1 MAKAVI
7 VKGSNNKIGNA
18 YSIGYP
24 VVEVEDLKRNVIV
37 LDKLKHRTEQISPTN
52 YPLIQVEGFTRDT
65 VITEILP
72 FRVKF
77 TAIQVVAIGLGNT
90 PAIPLQ
96 VIGYS
101 NYIL

>member
-1 MAKAVI
+1 MATATIYDSLKS
-7 VKGSNNKIGNA
+7 KTEKIFP
-18 YSIGYP
+18 I
-24 VVEVEDLKRNVIV
+24 D
-37 LDKLKHRTEQISPTN
+37 
-52 YPLIQVEGFTRDT
+52 YPLVQIEDFTRNT

-77 TAIQVVAIGLGNT
+77 TAIQIQAIGLGNT

>member
-1 MAKAVI
+1 MATALI
-7 VKGSNNKIGNA
+7 
-18 YSIGYP
+18 
-24 VVEVEDLKRNVIV
+24 
-37 LDKLKHRTEQISPTN
+37 LDELNGKTKQIFPID
-52 YPLIQVEGFTRDT
+52 YPLIQVENFTKNT
-65 VITEILP
+65 LITEILP

-77 TAIQVVAIGLGNT
+77 SAIQIQAIGLGNT

>member
-1 MAKAVI
+1 MATALITDELNSKT
-7 VKGSNNKIGNA
+7 
-18 YSIGYP
+18 
-24 VVEVEDLKRNVIV
+24 KRIFPI
-37 LDKLKHRTEQISPTN
+37 D
-52 YPLIQVEGFTRDT
+52 YPLTQVEGFTRET
-65 VITEILP
+65 EITEILP

-77 TAIQVVAIGLGNT
+77 TAIQIVAIGLGNT

>member
-1 MAKAVI
+1 MATAVI
-7 VKGSNNKIGNA
+7 LAKLNNKTKRIF
-18 YSIGYP
+18 SI
-24 VVEVEDLKRNVIV
+24 D
-37 LDKLKHRTEQISPTN
+37 

-77 TAIQVVAIGLGNT
+77 SAIQIVAIGLGNT
-90 PAIPLQ
+90 PGIPLQ

>member
-1 MAKAVI
+1 MATAVLLDSLKGKTERIFPIDYAEVRIKDFTRKAVI
-7 VKGSNNKIGNA
+7 T
-18 YSIGYP
+18 
-24 VVEVEDLKRNVIV
+24 EV
-37 LDKLKHRTEQISPTN
+37 
-52 YPLIQVEGFTRDT
+52 
-65 VITEILP
+65 LP

-77 TAIQVVAIGLGNT
+77 SSIQIQPIGLGNT

>member
-1 MAKAVI
+1 MATALI
-7 VKGSNNKIGNA
+7 
-18 YSIGYP
+18 
-24 VVEVEDLKRNVIV
+24 
-37 LDKLKHRTEQISPTN
+37 LDELNGKTKQIFPID
-52 YPLIQVEGFTRDT
+52 YPLIQVEDFTRNT
-65 VITEILP
+65 LITEVLP

-77 TAIQVVAIGLGNT
+77 SAIQIVAIGLGNT

>member
-1 MAKAVI
+1 MATALILDELKNKTERIFLVDYAE
-7 VKGSNNKIGNA
+7 VK
-18 YSIGYP
+18 
-24 VVEVEDLKRNVIV
+24 VED
-37 LDKLKHRTEQISPTN
+37 
-52 YPLIQVEGFTRDT
+52 FTRKT
-65 VITEILP
+65 VITEVLP

-77 TAIQVVAIGLGNT
+77 SAIQAIGLGNT

>member
-1 MAKAVI
+1 MATAVI
-7 VKGSNNKIGNA
+7 LDELNNKT
-18 YSIGYP
+18 
-24 VVEVEDLKRNVIV
+24 KRIFPI
-37 LDKLKHRTEQISPTN
+37 D
-52 YPLIQVEGFTRDT
+52 YPLIKVDGFTIDT

>member
-1 MAKAVI
+1 MATALILDELNGKT
-7 VKGSNNKIGNA
+7 KKIFP
-18 YSIGYP
+18 I
-24 VVEVEDLKRNVIV
+24 E
-37 LDKLKHRTEQISPTN
+37 
-52 YPLIQVEGFTRDT
+52 YPLIQVEDFART
-65 VITEILP
+65 VVISEVLP

-77 TAIQVVAIGLGNT
+77 SAIQIQAIGLGNT

>member
-1 MAKAVI
+1 MATALI
-7 VKGSNNKIGNA
+7 LDELNGQT
-18 YSIGYP
+18 
-24 VVEVEDLKRNVIV
+24 KRIFPI
-37 LDKLKHRTEQISPTN
+37 D
-52 YPLIQVEGFTRDT
+52 YPLIQVEDFTRNTLVTD
-65 VITEILP
+65 ILP

-77 TAIQVVAIGLGNT
+77 TAIQIVAIGLGNT

>member
-1 MAKAVI
+1 MATAVI
-7 VKGSNNKIGNA
+7 LDNIKGKTEKVFPIN
-18 YSIGYP
+18 YS
-24 VVEVEDLKRNVIV
+24 EVRIEDST
-37 LDKLKHRTEQISPTN
+37 RT
-52 YPLIQVEGFTRDT
+52 T
-65 VITEILP
+65 VITEVLP

-77 TAIQVVAIGLGNT
+77 TAIQIQAIGLGNT

>member
-1 MAKAVI
+1 MATAVI
-7 VKGSNNKIGNA
+7 LDELNNKT
-18 YSIGYP
+18 
-24 VVEVEDLKRNVIV
+24 KRIFPI
-37 LDKLKHRTEQISPTN
+37 D
-52 YPLIQVEGFTRDT
+52 YPLIQVEDFTRNT
-65 VITEILP
+65 LITEILP

-77 TAIQVVAIGLGNT
+77 SAIQIVAIGLGNT

>member
-1 MAKAVI
+1 MATALILDELNGKT
-7 VKGSNNKIGNA
+7 KKIFP
-18 YSIGYP
+18 I
-24 VVEVEDLKRNVIV
+24 D
-37 LDKLKHRTEQISPTN
+37 
-52 YPLIQVEGFTRDT
+52 YPLIQVEDFTRNT
-65 VITEILP
+65 LITDILP

-77 TAIQVVAIGLGNT
+77 SAIQIVAIGLGNT

>member
-1 MAKAVI
+1 MATAI
-7 VKGSNNKIGNA
+7 IIDDLNNKTKSIKPFN
-18 YSIGYP
+18 YSITTIK
-24 VVEVEDLKRNVIV
+24 DSQRIV
-37 LDKLKHRTEQISPTN
+37 QI
-52 YPLIQVEGFTRDT
+52 Q
-65 VITEILP
+65 EILP

-77 TAIQVVAIGLGNT
+77 TAVQIQDIRGMI

>member
-1 MAKAVI
+1 MATAI
-7 VKGSNNKIGNA
+7 IIDDLNNKTNSIKPID
-18 YSIGYP
+18 YSTITIKDP
-24 VVEVEDLKRNVIV
+24 QR
-37 LDKLKHRTEQISPTN
+37 
-52 YPLIQVEGFTRDT
+52 LIE
-65 VITEILP
+65 IKEILP

-77 TAIQVVAIGLGNT
+77 TAIQIQDIRGMI

>member
-1 MAKAVI
+1 MATAVI
-7 VKGSNNKIGNA
+7 FDDLNSKTRFVETKD
-18 YSIGYP
+18 YSI
-24 VVEVEDLKRNVIV
+24 VKIKDLTRNVRIEEV
-37 LDKLKHRTEQISPTN
+37 
-52 YPLIQVEGFTRDT
+52 
-65 VITEILP
+65 LP

-77 TAIQVVAIGLGNT
+77 TNIQIQPVTSMI

>member
-1 MAKAVI
+1 MATAIILDDLK
-7 VKGSNNKIGNA
+7 NKTERIFPIDYA
-18 YSIGYP
+18 LVQI
-24 VVEVEDLKRNVIV
+24 EDL
-37 LDKLKHRTEQISPTN
+37 
-52 YPLIQVEGFTRDT
+52 TRKT
-65 VITEILP
+65 VITEVLP

-77 TAIQVVAIGLGNT
+77 SAIQIVAIGLGNT

>member
-1 MAKAVI
+1 MATAVI
-7 VKGSNNKIGNA
+7 LDELNNKTKRIF
-18 YSIGYP
+18 SI
-24 VVEVEDLKRNVIV
+24 D
-37 LDKLKHRTEQISPTN
+37 
-52 YPLIQVEGFTRDT
+52 YPLIQVEDFTRNT
-65 VITEILP
+65 LITEILP

-77 TAIQVVAIGLGNT
+77 SAIQIVAIGLGNT

>member
-1 MAKAVI
+1 MATAVLLDNLQSKTERI
-7 VKGSNNKIGNA
+7 FPIDYPEVKIENFVRK
-18 YSIGYP
+18 
-24 VVEVEDLKRNVIV
+24 
-37 LDKLKHRTEQISPTN
+37 
-52 YPLIQVEGFTRDT
+52 T
-65 VITEILP
+65 VITEVLP

-77 TAIQVVAIGLGNT
+77 TAIQIQSIGLGNT